1 MSKKKPI
8 KIDDVDVNDN
18 LNNTDFN
25 SFEEFLIFVETI
37 QSQVKTFYDSTEQRI
52 VKSHA
57 LDLKIK
63 VDSTVSKLKRI
74 EKKIW

>member
-1 MSKKKPI
+1 MSKKKSI
-8 KIDDVDVNDN
+8 INNVDVNDN

-25 SFEEFLIFVETI
+25 SFEEFLLFVETL
-37 QSQVKTFYDSTEQRI
+37 QSQVKTFYDTTQQRV
-52 VKSHA
+52 VKTHA

-63 VDSTVSKLKRI
+63 LDTAVSKLKRI

>member
-25 SFEEFLIFVETI
+25 SFEEFLLFVETI
-37 QSQVKTFYDSTEQRI
+37 QSQVKTFYDATQQRI

-63 VDSTVSKLKRI
+63 LDTAVSKLKRI

>member
-25 SFEEFLIFVETI
+25 SFEEFLLFVETI
-37 QSQVKTFYDSTEQRI
+37 QSQVKTFYDTTQQRI

-63 VDSTVSKLKRI
+63 LDTAVSKLKRI

>member
-8 KIDDVDVNDN
+8 KIDDVDVNYN

-25 SFEEFLIFVETI
+25 SFEEFLLFVETI
-37 QSQVKTFYDSTEQRI
+37 QSQVKTFYDTAQQRI

-63 VDSTVSKLKRI
+63 LDTAVAKLKRI